1 MASSW
6 TTPKTFSDSVSLTA
20 AELNTYL
27 SDAMQYLYD
36 RLGTQSA
43 VLSSNVTTN
52 TATWGDLTGLAFTCT
67 SGKNYSVRGF
77 LTYEASSTSLVPQI
91 GVNYPGGSVRGMVT
105 IAGDTST
112 VSLERDWVTTT
123 DTSGITTTP
132 NATGTAYAI
141 WVDFRYQC
149 TSSGT
154 FALRIARGTTGTLTI
169 HKGSGITI
177 TSD

>member
-1 MASSW
+1 MSNW
-6 TTPKTFSDSVSLTA
+6 TSPKTWADAIALTA
-20 AELNTYL
+20 AELNTYVRDNL
-27 SDAMQYLYD
+27 QYLYD

-43 VLSSNVTTN
+43 VLSSDVTKSS
-52 TATWGDLTGLAFTCT
+52 ASFSDLTGLSFTCT